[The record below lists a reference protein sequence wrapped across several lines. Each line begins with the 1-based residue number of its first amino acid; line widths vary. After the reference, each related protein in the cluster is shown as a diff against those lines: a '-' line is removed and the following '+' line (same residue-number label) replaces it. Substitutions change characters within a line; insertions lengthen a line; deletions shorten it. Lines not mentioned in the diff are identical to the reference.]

1 MKENEM
7 LKCTCCAG
15 YGWIEEDS
23 IRGSGPNAYIHTSI
37 VTCEECSGDGVV
49 EQPEEEEYEE

>member
-1 MKENEM
+1 MPEM
-7 LKCTCCAG
+7 VKCPCCAG

-37 VTCEECSGDGVV
+37 VTCDECSGDGVV
-49 EQPEEEEYEE
+49 EQPEEEEIEE